1 MRKIDEIKNKMVSF
15 TCHKTVKAVPMNRK
29 DYNDLRGWS
38 VPSDENPEDEGYL
51 VEYQDDGHKNVE
63 GFDGYISWSPKDVF
77 EKGYRLSET
86 FTDRLKIEMEDL
98 EGKCQKLEDFL
109 SSSKSESLDQMQRN
123 LLKIQLSAMVAYYGT
138 VRTRFESLTQSEEN

>member
-1 MRKIDEIKNKMVSF
+1 MRKIDEFKNKMVSF
-15 TCHKTVKAVPMNRK
+15 TCHKTVKAVPINRK

-98 EGKCQKLEDFL
+98 EEKYEKLEDFL
-109 SSSKSESLDQMQRN
+109 SSSKSEKLEEIHKN
-123 LLKIQLSAMVAYYGT
+123 LLRIQLFAMASYYGA
-138 VRTRFESLTQSEEN
+138 VRTRYELLTQSKEN

>member
-29 DYNDLRGWS
+29 AYNDLRGWS

-63 GFDGYISWSPKDVF
+63 GFDGYISWSPKDTF
-77 EKGYRLSET
+77 EKGYKLSET

-98 EGKCQKLEDFL
+98 QVKLKKLEDFL
-109 SSSKSESLDQMQRN
+109 YSDKSDSLEETQKSLM
-123 LLKIQLSAMVAYYGT
+123 KIQLCAMVTYYGI
-138 VRTRFESLTQSEEN
+138 VSTRFDSLTHSEEN

>member
-51 VEYQDDGHKNVE
+51 VEYQDDSHKNVE
-63 GFDGYISWSPKDVF
+63 GFDRYISWSPKDVF

-98 EGKCQKLEDFL
+98 EEKCQKLEDFL
-109 SSSKSESLDQMQRN
+109 SSSKSESLEEIQKN
-123 LLKIQLSAMVAYYGT
+123 LLRVQLSAMVAYYGT
-138 VRTRFESLTQSEEN
+138 VRTRFELLTQSEEN

>member
-1 MRKIDEIKNKMVSF
+1 MVSF

-63 GFDGYISWSPKDVF
+63 GFDGYISWSPKEVF
-77 EKGYRLSET
+77 EKGYKLSET
-86 FTDRLKIEMEDL
+86 FTDRLKIEMDDL
-98 EGKCQKLEDFL
+98 EEKCEKLEDFL
-109 SSSKSESLDQMQRN
+109 TSSKSEGLDQMQRN
-123 LLKIQLSAMVAYYGT
+123 LLGVQLSAMIAYYGT
-138 VRTRFESLTQSEEN
+138 VRTRYELLIQYKEQ

>member
-1 MRKIDEIKNKMVSF
+1 MKQIDEIKSQMVRF
-15 TCHKTVKAVPMNRK
+15 TCRKTVKAVPMNRK

-51 VEYQDDGHKNVE
+51 VEYQDDIHKNVE

-98 EGKCQKLEDFL
+98 EEKCQKLEDFL
-109 SSSKSESLDQMQRN
+109 SSSKSNGLDELQKN
-123 LLKIQLSAMVAYYGT
+123 LLKVQLSTMVAYYGT
-138 VRTRFESLTQSEEN
+138 VRTRYELLTQSKEQ

>member
-51 VEYQDDGHKNVE
+51 VEYQDDSHKNVE

-98 EGKCQKLEDFL
+98 EEKCQKLRLPF
-109 SSSKSESLDQMQRN
+109 KQ
-123 LLKIQLSAMVAYYGT
+123 
-138 VRTRFESLTQSEEN
+138 

>member
-1 MRKIDEIKNKMVSF
+1 MRKIDEIKNQMVSF

-51 VEYQDDGHKNVE
+51 VEYQDDSHKNVE
-63 GFDGYISWSPKDVF
+63 GFDRYISWSPKDVF
-77 EKGYRLSET
+77 EKGYKLSET

-98 EGKCQKLEDFL
+98 GVKLQKLEDFL

-123 LLKIQLSAMVAYYGT
+123 LLKIQLCAMVTYYGI
-138 VRTRFESLTQSEEN
+138 VSTRFESLTQSEEN

>member
-1 MRKIDEIKNKMVSF
+1 MRKIDELKSQMVSF

-77 EKGYRLSET
+77 KKGYRLSET

-98 EGKCQKLEDFL
+98 EEKCQKLEDFL

>member
-1 MRKIDEIKNKMVSF
+1 MRKIDELKSQMVSF

-98 EGKCQKLEDFL
+98 EEKCEKLEDFIL
-109 SSSKSESLDQMQRN
+109 SSKSESLEEMHKN
-123 LLKIQLSAMVAYYGT
+123 LLRIQLSAMFAYYST
-138 VRTRFESLTQSEEN
+138 VRTRFELLTQSKEN

>member
-51 VEYQDDGHKNVE
+51 VEYQDDSHKNVE

-86 FTDRLKIEMEDL
+86 FTDRLKNEMEDL
-98 EGKCQKLEDFL
+98 EEKCEKLEDFL
-109 SSSKSESLDQMQRN
+109 SSSKSENLEEIHKN
-123 LLKIQLSAMVAYYGT
+123 LLSIQLYAMVAYYGA
-138 VRTRFESLTQSEEN
+138 VRTRYELLTQSKEN

>member
-1 MRKIDEIKNKMVSF
+1 MRKIDEIKNQMVSF

-51 VEYQDDGHKNVE
+51 VEYQDDSHKNVE

-98 EGKCQKLEDFL
+98 EEKCQKLEDFL

>member
-1 MRKIDEIKNKMVSF
+1 MRKIDELKSQMVSF

-38 VPSDENPEDEGYL
+38 VPSNENPEDEGYL
-51 VEYQDDGHKNVE
+51 MEYQDDGHKNVE

-98 EGKCQKLEDFL
+98 GVKLQKLEDFL
-109 SSSKSESLDQMQRN
+109 SSSKSESLEETQKRLM
-123 LLKIQLSAMVAYYGT
+123 KIQLCAMVTYYGT